1 MTVVSRATSQRR
13 LYQAAMSSDRVT
25 AVSVA
30 CWRQMARLG
39 AGGVS
44 SGAVPLETVGLNGQ
58 IPAVGGFAASLVTKD
73 GAGLGRGTRF
83 Q

>member
-13 LYQAAMSSDRVT
+13 LYQAAMSSVRVT
-25 AVSVA
+25 AVSAA

-44 SGAVPLETVGLNGQ
+44 SVAVPREMVGLNGRV
-58 IPAVGGFAASLVTKD
+58 PAVGVFAAGLITKD